1 MIAFASSLDQAGP
14 LARDVRDAALALSVL
29 AGADPLDATC
39 ARCPVPDYQAAC
51 DRGIAGVRIGIHR
64 PALEGP
70 GVDADV
76 RRRCEAALEVLRARG
91 AVIVEIELPHFR
103 YAVAA
108 YYVICTAEASSNL
121 ARYDGLRYGP
131 RGVGSELDAVV
142 RAARS
147 AGFGAEVKR
156 RVMLGTF
163 VLRADSYERYYGRAM
178 RVRARIA
185 DDYRRAF
192 ERCDV
197 LASPTFP
204 IAGFRRGERIDDP
217 LALYLADAFT
227 VGPSLAGLPAISI
240 PAGFSSGPPELPIGL
255 QLVGRSFDEE
265 TILAVAAAHEAD
277 TSWHARRPP
286 EVS

>member
-1 MIAFASSLDQAGP
+1 
-14 LARDVRDAALALSVL
+14 
-29 AGADPLDATC
+29 
-39 ARCPVPDYQAAC
+39 
-51 DRGIAGVRIGIHR
+51 
-64 PALEGP
+64 
-70 GVDADV
+70 
-76 RRRCEAALEVLRARG
+76 
-91 AVIVEIELPHFR
+91 
-103 YAVAA
+103 
-108 YYVICTAEASSNL
+108 
-121 ARYDGLRYGP
+121 
-131 RGVGSELDAVV
+131 
-142 RAARS
+142 
-147 AGFGAEVKR
+147 
-156 RVMLGTF
+156 MLGTF